1 MTMDLQQLRM
11 AIDEIDGD
19 LVALIERRME
29 LARQVAD
36 YKRQNHLPILD
47 AGREQVV
54 VERAESRTGD
64 PALRPAVRRI
74 VESLMAESRLL
85 QQDLL
90 ADGPTPNPAP
100 NGAVAYLGPAGS
112 FSHEAALRYF
122 GAGAALLPVS
132 SFEAIAQDVATGRA
146 AAGLLPVENTLTGA
160 IHQAGDLLRGG
171 SLHICGEVVLPV
183 RHCLL
188 ALPGATMEEITT
200 VLSHPQPLEQ
210 CAGTLKRLGV
220 VTQARAS
227 TADAAREVA
236 QLGERTLAAIG
247 SAQAGALYGLEPLAK
262 DIQDNSANYT
272 RFAVVAAGEAVP
284 QPDAD
289 KISIVFA
296 VEHRPGTLYGTLRA
310 FADRGVNILNLV
322 SRPIAGAPWQYSF
335 HMDFEGHLGERKV
348 DEALAEAARHCRS
361 LTVLGNYRG
370 WPQ

>member
-19 LVALIERRME
+19 LVALIGRRME

-47 AGREQVV
+47 AGREQIV

-74 VESLMAESRLL
+74 VECLMAESRLL

-90 ADGPTPNPAP
+90 AGEPEPIKPD
-100 NGAVAYLGPAGS
+100 GAVAYLGPAGS

-122 GAGAALLPVS
+122 GQGATLRPAA
-132 SFEAIAQDVATGRA
+132 SFGQIAEDVAAGRA
-146 AAGLLPVENTLTGA
+146 AVGLLPVENTLTGA

-188 ALPGATMEEITT
+188 ALPGVTLEEITT

-220 VTQARAS
+220 GTQARAS

-236 QLGERTLAAIG
+236 EIGDRTLAAIG
-247 SAQAGALYGLEPLAK
+247 SAQAGALYGLEPLAR
-262 DIQDNSANYT
+262 DIQDNGANYT